1 MTWTDTPT
9 RYGAISRALHWA
21 MAALFAWQFAGMLL
35 KFVLGRVPLMKFWVG
50 THSSIGT
57 LLLILLALRLLW
69 ALAQRRHRPAYA
81 QGALGRLA
89 ALGHV
94 ALYVLMLV
102 VPALAVLRMFGNGR
116 AIELFGITFRPETG
130 QKIEW
135 MVAPASLLHG
145 ILAWVLLA
153 LIAGHVLMVILHRY
167 LWRDDVLP
175 RMLGSGGRR

>member
-69 ALAQRRHRPAYA
+69 ALAQR
-81 QGALGRLA
+81 
-89 ALGHV
+89 
-94 ALYVLMLV
+94 
-102 VPALAVLRMFGNGR
+102 
-116 AIELFGITFRPETG
+116 
-130 QKIEW
+130 
-135 MVAPASLLHG
+135 
-145 ILAWVLLA
+145 
-153 LIAGHVLMVILHRY
+153 LHRQHPA
-167 LWRDDVLP
+167 RHP
-175 RMLGSGGRR
+175 QRTGSSHIRTPGCM